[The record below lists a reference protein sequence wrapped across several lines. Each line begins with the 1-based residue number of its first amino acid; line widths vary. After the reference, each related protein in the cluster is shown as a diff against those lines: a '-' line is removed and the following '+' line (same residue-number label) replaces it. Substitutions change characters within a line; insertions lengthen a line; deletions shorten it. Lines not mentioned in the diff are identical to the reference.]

1 MNQNAI
7 VWQFLLK
14 KFRNTKEVFQLCLS
28 VIVTMQHK
36 LDLRMAK
43 WAVVEGTDLLLVGSM
58 FAGATQPELIVHK
71 RASTH
76 NARWKLRVT
85 VRTNL
90 APIGYHGFA
99 ASALCLVTT

>member
-1 MNQNAI
+1 
-7 VWQFLLK
+7 
-14 KFRNTKEVFQLCLS
+14 
-28 VIVTMQHK
+28 
-36 LDLRMAK
+36 MAK
-43 WAVVEGTDLLLVGSM
+43 WAVVEGTDLLLVGSV

-90 APIGYHGFA
+90 APREGRK
-99 ASALCLVTT
+99 V

>member
-1 MNQNAI
+1 
-7 VWQFLLK
+7 
-14 KFRNTKEVFQLCLS
+14 
-28 VIVTMQHK
+28 MQHK
-36 LDLRMAK
+36 LNLRMAK
-43 WAVVEGTDLLLVGSM
+43 WAVVEGTDLLLVGSV

-90 APIGYHGFA
+90 APRGGEEGVKKCHIQLHLRGY
-99 ASALCLVTT
+99 